1 MSMKISKRQ
10 LKAAL
15 NVAHE
20 AGFNSGFEC
29 TDARWV
35 EHNFGNNPDDP
46 HWRGG
51 MDELI
56 QDRDKVVKRIVKHE
70 AKHAKMRKLKNV
82 RKHWNVAADYVVR
95 GELGAGKSAPVRKHW
110 KQELVDFINDKSK
123 KYDMPRDKHGYVNLM
138 AQLAENNERDAFIY
152 QKLGQDDSNTL
163 SDLLA
168 EYDFEGMDSAQ
179 VYASLD
185 PTSTTSD
192 NNESNAS
199 KLNETPTKEDV

>member
-1 MSMKISKRQ
+1 MKISKRQ
-10 LKAAL
+10 FKAAL

-20 AGFNSGFEC
+20 AGFNSGREC
-29 TDARWV
+29 TDADWV
-35 EHNFGNNPDDP
+35 EHNFGNNPDDL

-82 RKHWNVAADYVVR
+82 RKHWNVASDYLVR
-95 GELGAGKSAPVRKHW
+95 GELGVGKSA
-110 KQELVDFINDKSK
+110 
-123 KYDMPRDKHGYVNLM
+123 
-138 AQLAENNERDAFIY
+138 
-152 QKLGQDDSNTL
+152 TL
-163 SDLLA
+163 PDLLA

>member
-1 MSMKISKRQ
+1 MKISKRQ
-10 LKAAL
+10 LKAVL
-15 NVAHE
+15 NVAYE
-20 AGFNSGFEC
+20 AGFNYRDENFCMGNFKEIADE
-29 TDARWV
+29 TDL
-35 EHNFGNNPDDP
+35 DD
-46 HWRGG
+46 G
-51 MDELI
+51 
-56 QDRDKVVKRIVKHE
+56 RDKVVKRIVKHE
-70 AKHAKMRKLKNV
+70 VKHAKMRKLKNV
-82 RKHWNVAADYVVR
+82 RKHWNVNNKAASFMVR
-95 GELGAGKSAPVRKHW
+95 GELGAGKSVPVRKQVKLPYKPVMEIEDSW
-110 KQELVDFINDKSK
+110 DS
-123 KYDMPRDKHGYVNLM
+123 NLM
-138 AQLAENNERDAFIY
+138 AQLAANNERDAFIY

>member
-1 MSMKISKRQ
+1 MKISKRQ
-10 LKAAL
+10 FKAAL

-20 AGFNSGFEC
+20 AGFNSGREC
-29 TDARWV
+29 TDADWV
-35 EHNFGNNPDDP
+35 EHNFGNNPDDL

-82 RKHWNVAADYVVR
+82 RKHWNVNLADHEKARGKNYVAAGCGLWSMQ
-95 GELGAGKSAPVRKHW
+95 GELGAGKSA
-110 KQELVDFINDKSK
+110 
-123 KYDMPRDKHGYVNLM
+123 
-138 AQLAENNERDAFIY
+138 
-152 QKLGQDDSNTL
+152 TL
-163 SDLLA
+163 PDLLA
-168 EYDFEGMDSAQ
+168 EHDFEGMDSAQ

>member
-1 MSMKISKRQ
+1 MKITKRQ

-15 NVAHE
+15 TAAYE
-20 AGFNSGFEC
+20 AGFDGGRVLQHSP
-29 TDARWV
+29 TDA
-35 EHNFGNNPDDP
+35 
-46 HWRGG
+46 
-51 MDELI
+51 
-56 QDRDKVVKRIVKHE
+56 VKRIVKHE
-70 AKHAKMRKLKNV
+70 VKHAKMRKLKN
-82 RKHWNVAADYVVR
+82 
-95 GELGAGKSAPVRKHW
+95 VRKHW

-138 AQLAENNERDAFIY
+138 AQLAENNEIDASIY
-152 QKLGQDDSNTL
+152 QKLKEQDDSNTL